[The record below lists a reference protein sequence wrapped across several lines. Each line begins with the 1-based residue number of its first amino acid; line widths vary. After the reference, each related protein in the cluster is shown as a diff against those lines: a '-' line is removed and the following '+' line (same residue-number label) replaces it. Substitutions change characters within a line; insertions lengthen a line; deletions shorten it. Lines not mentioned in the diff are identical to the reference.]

1 MNITSLAADRR
12 AELQRATDAMNR
24 GDTTAA
30 AMHTYA
36 VKILEGLIAQERQT
50 VHTAAVMTSKRYISN
65 EQGTRFVGKI
75 MRRIDE
81 QAGERREVTA

>member
-1 MNITSLAADRR
+1 MNISDLVNDRR
-12 AELQRATDAMNR
+12 AELEKATAALNR
-24 GDTTAA
+24 GDKTAA

-36 VKILEGLIAQERQT
+36 VKILEGLIEKERQT

-75 MRRIDE
+75 MRRVDE
-81 QAGERREVTA
+81 QAAREVTA

>member
-1 MNITSLAADRR
+1 MNITSLATDRR
-12 AELQRATDAMNR
+12 AELEAATAAMNR
-24 GDTTAA
+24 GDKTAA

-36 VKILEGLIAQERQT
+36 VKILEGLIEMERQS

-75 MRRIDE
+75 MHQFEKRAE
-81 QAGERREVTA
+81 EAV